1 MSTATT
7 LEISSAQLKEEC
19 LIFAG
24 GTSKERGTAGIL
36 NALQAELDSVD
47 EAVSFWEEAEVLNV
61 S

>member
-47 EAVSFWEEAEVLNV
+47 EAVSF
-61 S
+61 